1 MSLIFDKILQY
12 HYYPR
17 HKKTEP
23 STYCELSQRYQK
35 KFRGELKMFRG
46 TISPQ
51 QAACPRPPR
60 VRPTLSSACRAPR
73 PLRPLLL
80 PRHDAGDPASR
91 GHRLPA
97 PDALLPPLPL
107 PTCPQPP
114 WRRTGT
120 SLVLFGPTDSLT
132 ALSHSSPS
140 WDFVIFARSDAAPH
154 PSLDVRL
161 QEAGPGRHARNQAH
175 ARDGGSQGTRP
186 LAFAAPTAT

>member
-97 PDALLPPLPL
+97 PDALLPPLPPPHL
-107 PTCPQPP
+107 PPASLEED
-114 WRRTGT
+114 RNLAGSVRTHG
-120 SLVLFGPTDSLT
+120 L
-132 ALSHSSPS
+132 
-140 WDFVIFARSDAAPH
+140 PH
-154 PSLDVRL
+154 CTKPFITFL
-161 QEAGPGRHARNQAH
+161 G
-175 ARDGGSQGTRP
+175 
-186 LAFAAPTAT
+186 FCYFCKK